1 MYTLKMIYLI
11 NFVAKYKIMY
21 MKKFCTVL
29 VLLMMVFSMFSCSSD
44 DNELDKGGKEAKYRV
59 VFKQSGDYNS
69 YTKVLV
75 IAANGS
81 PLYDDIHNERIAK
94 TTFNEEDMTEEVF
107 SISTEKKAIQFSVV
121 AGVLDLDEEKN
132 GEMVWEVTVYKDD
145 KQIDNRTLTFKDGHK
160 SSGNDLNLYF
170 D

>member
-1 MYTLKMIYLI
+1 
-11 NFVAKYKIMY
+11 
-21 MKKFCTVL
+21 
-29 VLLMMVFSMFSCSSD
+29 
-44 DNELDKGGKEAKYRV
+44 
-59 VFKQSGDYNS
+59 
-69 YTKVLV
+69 
-75 IAANGS
+75 
-81 PLYDDIHNERIAK
+81 
-94 TTFNEEDMTEEVF
+94 MTEEVF

>member
-1 MYTLKMIYLI
+1 MI
-11 NFVAKYKIMY
+11 NFAVKYKIEY
-21 MKKFCTVL
+21 MKKFSTVL
-29 VLLMMVFSMFSCSSD
+29 VLLMMVFSMFSCSGD
-44 DNELDKGGKEAKYRV
+44 DDELGKGGKDAKYRV

-94 TTFNEEDMTEEVF
+94 STFNEEDMTEEVF
-107 SISTEKKAIQFSVV
+107 SVSTEKKAVQFSVV
-121 AGVLDLDEEKN
+121 ASVLDLDDKKN
-132 GEMVWEVTVYKDD
+132 DEMVWEVTVYKDD